1 MRVLNVK
8 RLGPG
13 QQVIDRFVSALIARP
28 VKGRLPLTIQT
39 VHIKPVRLQERKRV
53 RPIGLGGNVHRRQAC
68 SIPDIK
74 LPSILVNQLEDAGIS
89 LKAGKMNG
97 KEAGLAF
104 GRLVDP
110 ILDV

>member
-13 QQVIDRFVSALIARP
+13 QQVIDGFVGALIARP

-39 VHIKPVRLQERKRV
+39 VHIKPIRLQERKRV
-53 RPIGLGGNVHRRQAC
+53 RPIGLGCNVYRRQAR
-68 SIPDIK
+68 SVPDIK
-74 LPSILVNQLEDAGIS
+74 LPSILVNQLENAGVT
-89 LKAGKMNG
+89 LKACKMNG

-110 ILDV
+110 ILYV